1 MDSNITIDKFYLSL
15 PSIFVLFLNHI
26 APWDLFETFKPLQ
39 GGILENSC
47 QSLEGRIM
55 TLRFKS
61 NYKSPEYGS
70 KNK

>member
-1 MDSNITIDKFYLSL
+1 MDSNIIIEKFELSL
-15 PSIFVLFLNHI
+15 HSIFFFLNHI
-26 APWDLFETFKPLQ
+26 TPWYLFKTFKPLQ
-39 GGILENSC
+39 GGILENPC

-61 NYKSPEYGS
+61 NYTSPEYGS